1 MSNDRF
7 ECTVHTMMCCI
18 IPSSIKIIFFRVFL
32 TRRIV
37 VMLIRFTLK
46 RKNVEF
52 FYSRDVANYT
62 ACLLYTSQSILYQVL
77 FQIIKA
83 KITHCFMKHI
93 WCNKIF
99 PKHGKF
105 LTFTNKTNLVAKFS
119 WPVKS
124 LLLSSKSCITSCNSG
139 IRNCYLAIH
148 PQRKWLIKVKILM
161 SENNFFE
168 TRIM

>member
-1 MSNDRF
+1 MLHHYDINQKEDLTAFNLQYWLKTTSSAWKLILGISN
-7 ECTVHTMMCCI
+7 C
-18 IPSSIKIIFFRVFL
+18 
-32 TRRIV
+32 
-37 VMLIRFTLK
+37 
-46 RKNVEF
+46 
-52 FYSRDVANYT
+52 YSHITSCNY
-62 ACLLYTSQSILYQVL
+62 LVIMGTSQSILYQVL

-124 LLLSSKSCITSCNSG
+124 LLSSSKSCITSCNSG